1 MFSQGKLIIQQP
13 ISFEYNPQ
21 EKLPLEQ
28 KELETYLSKI
38 NKDISGS
45 GITTVAAI
53 TSFGTSLL
61 AQTCL
66 KTAALLQK
74 DFTTAQQTSGILA
87 GYYTLHSLYSML
99 KKQGHF
105 D

>member
-13 ISFEYNPQ
+13 VTFEYNPE

-28 KELETYLSKI
+28 KELETYLSKV

-45 GITTVAAI
+45 SITTVAAI
-53 TSFGTSLL
+53 TSLGTSFL

-66 KTAALLQK
+66 RTAVLLQK

-87 GYYTLHSLYSML
+87 GYYTVHAL
-99 KKQGHF
+99 
-105 D
+105 